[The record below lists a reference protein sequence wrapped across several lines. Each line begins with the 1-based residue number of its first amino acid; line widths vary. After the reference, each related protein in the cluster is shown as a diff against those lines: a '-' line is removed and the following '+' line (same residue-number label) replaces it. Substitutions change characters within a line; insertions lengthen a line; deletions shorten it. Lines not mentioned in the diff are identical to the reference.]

1 MTVQVVSI
9 PEYLSGTGLA
19 RLADLSTL
27 PPITISFLPCFKVQ
41 SSNNFKV
48 TVRDY

>member
-9 PEYLSGTGLA
+9 PEYLSGAGLA

-27 PPITISFLPCFKVQ
+27 PPITISFLPHLGDGTQ
-41 SSNNFKV
+41 S
-48 TVRDY
+48 T